1 MENEKT
7 TLAVRS
13 VSAETRVRLAHLK
26 AYTRLT
32 YASLLDDAVEAL
44 WADYAADGHEL
55 PSGPW
60 DDGLLV
66 VS

>member
-1 MENEKT
+1 MNNEKT

-13 VSAETRVRLAHLK
+13 VSAETRSRLTELK

-32 YASLLDDAVEAL
+32 YASLLDDAVEGL
-44 WADYAADGHEL
+44 WADYVADGHEL

-60 DDGLLV
+60 DIG
-66 VS
+66 